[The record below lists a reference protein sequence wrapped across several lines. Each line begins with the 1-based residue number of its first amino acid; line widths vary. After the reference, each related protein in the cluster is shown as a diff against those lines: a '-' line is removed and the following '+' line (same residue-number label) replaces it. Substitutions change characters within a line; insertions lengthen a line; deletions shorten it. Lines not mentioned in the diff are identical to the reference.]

1 MEKVN
6 LANKEKKMKINT
18 LPASFFF
25 DKIGVIVKIEMN
37 ADHVFRGEL
46 VYDGRN
52 QIIFNRNDKMFY
64 LLTKIAPIIRKRI
77 MKSKYVTI
85 AEEFNDEITQAYDI
99 SVRIVD
105 NIPGEDTYD
114 VEMQEYIERL
124 EERLG
129 KDKVEEMKRE
139 AIHTFSQLSA

>member
-1 MEKVN
+1 MQ
-6 LANKEKKMKINT
+6 IQT
-18 LPASFFF
+18 LPANFFF

-52 QIIFNRNDKMFY
+52 QIIFNRNDKQFY
-64 LLTKIAPIIRKRI
+64 LLTKIAPVVRKRI

-99 SVRIVD
+99 AVRLVD

-114 VEMQEYIERL
+114 VEMQEYLEQL
-124 EERLG
+124 EEKIG
-129 KDKVEEMKRE
+129 KEKVDEMRRQ
-139 AIHTFSQLSA
+139 AIHSFDQLAG

>member
-1 MEKVN
+1 MQ
-6 LANKEKKMKINT
+6 IQT
-18 LPASFFF
+18 LPANFFF

-52 QIIFNRNDKMFY
+52 QIIFNRNDKQFY
-64 LLTKIAPIIRKRI
+64 LLTKIAPVVRRRI

-85 AEEFNDEITQAYDI
+85 AEEFNDEIVQAYDI
-99 SVRIVD
+99 SVRLVD

-114 VEMQEYIERL
+114 VEMQEYLEQL
-124 EERLG
+124 EEKIG
-129 KDKVEEMKRE
+129 KDKVDEMRRQ
-139 AIHTFSQLSA
+139 AIHSFDQLAG

>member
-1 MEKVN
+1 MQ
-6 LANKEKKMKINT
+6 IQT
-18 LPASFFF
+18 LPANFFF

-52 QIIFNRNDKMFY
+52 QIIFNRNDKQFY
-64 LLTKIAPIIRKRI
+64 LLTKIAPVVRRRI

-85 AEEFNDEITQAYDI
+85 AEEFNDEIVQAYDI

-114 VEMQEYIERL
+114 VEMQEYLEQL
-124 EERLG
+124 EEKIG
-129 KDKVEEMKRE
+129 KDKVDEMRRQ
-139 AIHTFSQLSA
+139 AIHSFDQLAG

>member
-6 LANKEKKMKINT
+6 LANKEKEMKIKA

>member
-1 MEKVN
+1 MQ
-6 LANKEKKMKINT
+6 IQT
-18 LPASFFF
+18 LPANFFF

-52 QIIFNRNDKMFY
+52 QIIFNRNDKQFY
-64 LLTKIAPIIRKRI
+64 LLTKIAPVVRKRI

-85 AEEFNDEITQAYDI
+85 AEEFNDEIVQAYDI
-99 SVRIVD
+99 SVRLVD

-114 VEMQEYIERL
+114 VEMQEYLEQL
-124 EERLG
+124 EEKIG
-129 KDKVEEMKRE
+129 KDKVDEMRRQ
-139 AIHTFSQLSA
+139 AIHSFDQLAG